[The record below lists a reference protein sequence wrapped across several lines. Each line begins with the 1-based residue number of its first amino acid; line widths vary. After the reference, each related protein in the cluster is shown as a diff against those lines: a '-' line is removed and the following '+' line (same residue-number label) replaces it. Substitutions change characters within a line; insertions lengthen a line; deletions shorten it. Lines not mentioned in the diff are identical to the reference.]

1 MFTKKLLGVAL
12 LTALGLSVSAVQAA
26 GFDHRDRGF
35 HQTAR
40 HGEFRHGHNVR
51 HGHFS
56 RHHNRF
62 HNRHHNRF
70 DHRGHNRGNG

>member
-1 MFTKKLLGVAL
+1 MFSKKLLALAL
-12 LTALGLSVSAVQAA
+12 LTGLGLSVSAAQAA

-56 RHHNRF
+56 RHHNR
-62 HNRHHNRF
+62 HHNRF
-70 DHRGHNRGNG
+70 DNRGHNRGNG

>member
-26 GFDHRDRGF
+26 SFDHRDRGF

-62 HNRHHNRF
+62 HNR
-70 DHRGHNRGNG
+70 GYNRGNG

>member
-12 LTALGLSVSAVQAA
+12 LIALGLSVSAAQAA

-56 RHHNRF
+56 RHHNR
-62 HNRHHNRF
+62 HHNRF